1 MSAIRRWTGG
11 ASVRLRS
18 VGMLNVPKPFGTLTV
33 APERISLQVRPA
45 SLSARLPGH
54 PWLLTPADQPAI
66 FPVRGSAFKR
76 GVGFQ
81 RGSAKPYYFWCGR
94 DLPDVLAAI
103 EAAGFVVEM
112 VERRPEYR

>member
-1 MSAIRRWTGG
+1 
-11 ASVRLRS
+11 
-18 VGMLNVPKPFGTLTV
+18 MLNVPKPFGTLTV

-94 DLPDVLAAI
+94 ALPDVLAGI
-103 EAAGFVVEM
+103 EAAGFEVEL
-112 VERRPEYR
+112 VERRPQYR